1 MAGMNAIALWNVF
14 EKIFIALGVVTF
26 CVIAMILLFMAYLW
40 IATSIEYFIEDRKN
54 RKKGNLN
61 VTVDT
66 SKWKK

>member
-1 MAGMNAIALWNVF
+1 MVF
-14 EKIFIALGVVTF
+14 EKILLVLGAITF
-26 CVIAMILLFMAYLW
+26 CAIVLVVFFMAYMW

-66 SKWKK
+66 SKWRKKL

>member
-1 MAGMNAIALWNVF
+1 MVF
-14 EKIFIALGVVTF
+14 EKIFLVLGAITF
-26 CVIAMILLFMAYLW
+26 SAITLAVFLMAYLW